1 MNHFL
6 QSWSDAALTSL
17 GYFWMAFWAFC
28 LGYVISSMIQVFVTQ
43 RRMRRSMGEAGPR
56 SVAMGTFFG
65 FISSSCS
72 FAALSTSRALF
83 QKGAGLV
90 PALAFLL
97 ASTNLVI
104 ELGILIFI
112 FLNWQF
118 VVGEYVGGVIL
129 ILVTWLLVR
138 LTLPEELE
146 EAAREHARERF
157 GDDGGDGEDGD
168 EDGDLPDWR
177 QRIRSLSGWRMVAR
191 RYFMEWGMVWKD
203 VTFGFTIAGVIAA
216 FVPPSFFQSLF
227 VGSGAEGGPAAWQ
240 TVLHTLIGPL
250 AAFFTFIGSMGNIPL
265 AGILFASGVSFAG
278 VMAFIFSDLVV
289 FPVFRISSQY
299 FGKKMAF
306 YILAV
311 FLASLV
317 VASLVLHYGFSFA
330 DALPDASAV
339 KTGGTE
345 PSERFKIDYTF
356 FFNLGFLALSG
367 VLAWLAFKGGGEDEG
382 HDHDHGG
389 GRSLTDRVLL
399 ALAWASYAWLAGGL
413 ALRFLL

>member
-1 MNHFL
+1 MNRFL
-6 QSWSDAALTSL
+6 QDWSEAAMTSL
-17 GYFWMAFWAFC
+17 GFFWMAFWAFC

-43 RRMRRSMGEAGPR
+43 RRMRRSMGEAEAK

-138 LTLPEELE
+138 LTLPAELE
-146 EAAREHARERF
+146 EAAREHAREKF
-157 GDDGGDGEDGD
+157 GEEGDD
-168 EDGDLPDWR
+168 EDGEIPGWR
-177 QRIRSLSGWRMVAR
+177 ERMGSLSGWRMVAR

-203 VTFGFTIAGVIAA
+203 VTFGFTVAGVIAA

-289 FPVFRISSQY
+289 FPVLRISSQY

-306 YILAV
+306 YILAI

-317 VASLVLHYGFSFA
+317 VASLALHYGFAFTG
-330 DALPDASAV
+330 ALPDAGAV
-339 KTGGTE
+339 KTGQADPG
-345 PSERFKIDYTF
+345 ERFQVDYTF
-356 FFNLGFLALSG
+356 FLNLAFLAATGL
-367 VLAWLAFKGGGEDEG
+367 LAWLAFRSGDGDEGG
-382 HDHDHGG
+382 HDHDHGD
-389 GRSLTDRVLL
+389 GRSWTDRILL
-399 ALAWASYAWLAGGL
+399 LLAWASFAWLAGGL
-413 ALRFLL
+413 AVRFLG